1 MQCLHAL
8 HCMRMQQLPQLSL
21 LLIIC
26 LFFLADHP
34 AAGRILEEKQT
45 LNVPVQTQPTAN
57 ANADKSNPFIEW
69 LAGLIGTSTP
79 APTENLTPPENC
91 PMCQCGRTN
100 RLTRIVGGQETQ
112 VNQYPWMA
120 MLQYSGT
127 FYCGGSL
134 ISDRHV
140 LTAAHCVHG
149 FNRNKIS
156 VVLMEH
162 DRVSTTESMTM
173 VSKVLRVIEHSGYNS
188 NNYNSDIAILR
199 LATAMNINDKLRPVC
214 LPTPKKPF
222 TGYDGIVTGWG
233 ATSENGAISTNL
245 QEVTVPIM
253 SNADCRKTG
262 YGMTRITDN
271 MLCAGYDEGKKDSC
285 QGDSGG
291 PLHVIKQNST
301 DNVHQIAGIVSWGEG
316 CAKPN
321 YPGVYTRVNRFGTW
335 IRSNTVDGCY
345 CSED

>member
-1 MQCLHAL
+1 MAERVASKHINNGQPRFLLAV
-8 HCMRMQQLPQLSL
+8 L
-21 LLIIC
+21 LLIVC
-26 LFFLADHP
+26 LLSDTVSGHTAIRRQAVESIVQKP
-34 AAGRILEEKQT
+34 TEK
-45 LNVPVQTQPTAN
+45 N
-57 ANADKSNPFIEW
+57 NPFIEW
-69 LAGLIGTSTP
+69 LAGLIGTT
-79 APTENLTPPENC
+79 TTPPPETLNPPESC
-91 PMCQCGRTN
+91 PMCKCGRTN

-149 FNRNKIS
+149 FNPKKIS
-156 VVLMEH
+156 AVLMEH
-162 DRVSTTESMTM
+162 DRVSMTESMTRTAR
-173 VSKVLRVIEHSGYNS
+173 VLRVIEHKGYNS

-199 LATAMNINDKLRPVC
+199 LDTVMTIDDKLRPVC

-262 YGMTRITDN
+262 YGASRITDN
-271 MLCAGYDEGKKDSC
+271 MMCAGYSEGKKDSC

-291 PLHVIKQNST
+291 PLHIMKQDST
-301 DNVHQIAGIVSWGEG
+301 ENIHQIAGIVSWGEG

-345 CSED
+345 CDEE